1 MGDQFK
7 FRVDIFSEH
16 ENVTGSCTQVTIHMP
31 DGKVKF
37 LIDCGLYQGDEYAKE
52 GEKVSSELRNRAP
65 FSFEPEDIQF
75 VLVTHNHT
83 DHVGRLPLLY
93 KRGYTGLIH
102 TTKDT
107 SKMLSLSLGDSEK
120 VLKMNA
126 DENGFSQLYAMS
138 DVRTTLE
145 NVASHDFEKWFE
157 PYPGIKVI
165 FFMNGHLIGSALTF
179 IHISAPGCEPIDILA
194 MGDYKANNAFFAV
207 RELPFWVSKIPINII
222 TESTY
227 GHIDSTEA
235 ERPVFANNIIELLET
250 KNLILIPVFSLAR
263 GQEIMYELKKLQE
276 SGRLSKDIPIYADG
290 RLFIDYCNMYKYRL
304 NISENMKDFYPANLN
319 FMNKEIRDVI
329 IKSHMKKIILTTSGM
344 ANHGP
349 AQEYIPKII
358 ERKDSAIHFVGYT
371 APTTLGYHLINAKEG
386 EIVQIGDVPKKKKCE
401 VRTTGEFSTHAKRD
415 ELLDFL
421 KQFDNINSL
430 LIQHGEMAVKEKFSE
445 YCKQNLDNCKRI
457 EILGNG
463 NTVCLSSWKIEKV
476 SKNVN

>member
-1 MGDQFK
+1 MGNQFK
-7 FRVDIFSEH
+7 LRVDVMSHH

-31 DGKVKF
+31 EGKIKF
-37 LIDCGLYQGDEYAKE
+37 LIDCGLYQGEEDCEVK
-52 GEKVSSELRNRAP
+52 NRAP
-65 FSFEPEDIQF
+65 FNFNPEEIQF

-83 DHVGRLPLLY
+83 DHVGRIPLLFR
-93 KRGYTGLIH
+93 RGYTGLVH

-126 DENGFSQLYAMS
+126 EENNLSQLYSMS

-145 NVASHDFEKWFE
+145 NVVSHDFEKWFE
-157 PYPGIKVI
+157 PYPGVKIA
-165 FFMNGHLIGSALTF
+165 FFMNGHLIGAALTF
-179 IHISAPGCEPIDILA
+179 IHISAPGFDPIDILA
-194 MGDYKANNAFFAV
+194 MGDYKKDNTFFSV
-207 RELPFWVSKIPINII
+207 QELPFWVSNIPLNII

-227 GHIDSTEA
+227 GHIDSSEA
-235 ERPVFANNIIELLET
+235 SRHVFADNIVELIEN

-276 SGRLSKDIPIYADG
+276 SGRLIKNIPIYIDG

-304 NISENMKDFYPANLN
+304 DISENMRDFYPANLN
-319 FMNKEIRDVI
+319 YMNKEMRETI

-371 APTTLGYHLINAKEG
+371 SPTTLGYQLINTQEG
-386 EIVQIGDVPKKKKCE
+386 EVVQIGDAQKKKKCE

-415 ELLDFL
+415 ELLEFF
-421 KQFDNINSL
+421 KQFSNIRSI
-430 LIQHGEMAVKEKFSE
+430 LIQHGEISTKEKFAE
-445 YCKQNLDNCKRI
+445 YCRQNLDNCKRI
-457 EILGNG
+457 EVLGNG
-463 NTVCLSSWKIEKV
+463 QTVSLNSWGVVKV
-476 SKNVN
+476 SEDL